1 MGNEDGRLLGEGE
14 VEEYVDDEE
23 LLEEGEEDEGGK
35 RDEEEG
41 IREDVDGEEELDD
54 DGYVDVWFVFVVGVV
69 GILFIEKDVF

>member
-35 RDEEEG
+35 RGEEEG

>member
-14 VEEYVDDEE
+14 VEEYVDDKE

-35 RDEEEG
+35 RGEEEG

>member
-35 RDEEEG
+35 RGEEEG

-54 DGYVDVWFVFVVGVV
+54 DGYVDV
-69 GILFIEKDVF
+69 